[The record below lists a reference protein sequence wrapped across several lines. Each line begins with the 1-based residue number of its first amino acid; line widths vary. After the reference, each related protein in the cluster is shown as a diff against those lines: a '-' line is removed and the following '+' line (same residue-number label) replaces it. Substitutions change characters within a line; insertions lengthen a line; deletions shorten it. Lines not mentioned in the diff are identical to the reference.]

1 MKLDIL
7 ISGVGG
13 QGTLLSSRILGS
25 FAVNK
30 GLDCKLSEV
39 HGMAQRGG
47 SVVTHVRMGEKVY
60 SPIIDEGTA
69 DVLLA
74 YEELEAIRYAGI
86 IKPDGVIIYSTQKIL
101 PMPVVSGIAVYP
113 EGTAQNLKNAVGIDA
128 VSLAV
133 EAGNIRAANVVML
146 GVLAKKLNL
155 SYNDF
160 TAAVLENIPKKFTE
174 VNLKAFDL
182 GYNL

>member
-25 FAVNK
+25 FAINK

-47 SVVTHVRMGEKVY
+47 SVVTHVRMGDKVY

-74 YEELEAIRYAGI
+74 YEELEAIRYGSIVKPNGI
-86 IKPDGVIIYSTQKIL
+86 ILYSTQKIL
-101 PMPVVSGIAVYP
+101 PMPVVSGTMAYP
-113 EGTAQNLKNAVGIDA
+113 EGAAQNLKNATGIDA
-128 VSLAV
+128 VSLAIK
-133 EAGNIRAANVVML
+133 AGNIKAANIVML
-146 GVLAKKLNL
+146 GVLAKKLDL
-155 SYNDF
+155 SYNEF